1 MDSIS
6 FFPSFLKMVC
16 ALAVVVGIMI
26 AAMYF
31 FKKIMHQTT
40 SGVDDGSAIKI
51 ISARYLGP
59 KSSIV
64 LVDVLGH
71 IIVIGIS
78 NHQMTLLTTI
88 SDPTSWEKLK
98 SIREGKGQP
107 LSLGDY
113 LSKYKIALQAMIRT
127 GKDTYGK

>member
-6 FFPSFLKMVC
+6 FFPSFLKMVS

-78 NHQMTLLTTI
+78 NHQMTLLTII
-88 SDPTSWEKLK
+88 SGPTSREKLK
-98 SIREGKGQP
+98 SIREGKGQ
-107 LSLGDY
+107 SLPFRDY